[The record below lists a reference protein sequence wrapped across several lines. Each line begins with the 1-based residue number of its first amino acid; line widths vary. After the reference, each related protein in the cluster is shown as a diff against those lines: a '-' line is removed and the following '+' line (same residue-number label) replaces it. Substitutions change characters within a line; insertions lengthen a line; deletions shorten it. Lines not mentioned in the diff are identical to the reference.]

1 MTVKQRIQRGAA
13 AALVIA
19 SLGACAGNSLGSI
32 LGGVLGGGGGA
43 QSGQLAGTVR
53 SVDTRSQQIAIQQ
66 SNGQTI
72 GVNYDNQTQVVYQN
86 QNYPATALENGDQVT
101 ARIQANGNSY
111 YTDYVQVDR
120 SVRGT
125 TSGSSSNLQTLQ
137 GTVRQI
143 DRNNGLFTVDVNN
156 SGTLTV
162 SLPYNLSSTDAN
174 TFSRLR
180 SGDYVRFYGTYVG
193 NSRVELRQFY

>member
-1 MTVKQRIQRGAA
+1 MTLIQRIQRGTA
-13 AALVIA
+13 AALMIA

-32 LGGVLGGGGGA
+32 LGGVLGGGSA
-43 QSGQLAGTVR
+43 QSSQLAGTVR
-53 SVDTRSQQIAIQQ
+53 GVDTRSQQIAIQQ
-66 SNGQTI
+66 SNGQTV

-86 QNYPATALENGDQVT
+86 QNYPPTSLENGDQVT

-120 SVRGT
+120 SVRT